1 MKSFASSTLL
11 FSAPAALTVFLVL
24 STNNNA
30 ADAKQAASSVPPRGR
45 TSLLRDDV
53 DFNKLRSL
61 EGSMSMMMSIPESL
75 DELSM
80 MTIVNADDAV
90 SLVAPLDGIATEDD
104 VDVGLFDEAAE
115 TVIINDNNGGGEDN
129 DNYYNN
135 GPELVQM
142 TDADGRIWYTGEVE
156 TVETPVQMTDA
167 DGRVWY
173 TGEEAASSS
182 TTLKLSLISVAASFV
197 VALFVMPW

>member
-1 MKSFASSTLL
+1 MRSFTSSTLL
-11 FSAPAALTVFLVL
+11 FSAALTVFLVS
-24 STNNNA
+24 STNNNNA

-45 TSLLRDDV
+45 NSLLRDDV
-53 DFNKLRSL
+53 DFIKLRSL

-104 VDVGLFDEAAE
+104 VGVGLFDEAAE
-115 TVIINDNNGGGEDN
+115 TVGGEDN

-142 TDADGRIWYTGEVE
+142 TDADGRVWYTGEVE

>member
-1 MKSFASSTLL
+1 MKSFASSSTLL
-11 FSAPAALTVFLVL
+11 FSATLTVFLVS
-24 STNNNA
+24 STSNNA
-30 ADAKQAASSVPPRGR
+30 VDAKQAASSVPPRGR

>member
-1 MKSFASSTLL
+1 
-11 FSAPAALTVFLVL
+11 
-24 STNNNA
+24 
-30 ADAKQAASSVPPRGR
+30 
-45 TSLLRDDV
+45 
-53 DFNKLRSL
+53 
-61 EGSMSMMMSIPESL
+61 MSMMMSIPESL

-115 TVIINDNNGGGEDN
+115 TVIINDNSGGEDN
-129 DNYYNN
+129 DNYSNN
-135 GPELVQM
+135 GPDL
-142 TDADGRIWYTGEVE
+142 
-156 TVETPVQMTDA
+156 VQMTDA

>member
-1 MKSFASSTLL
+1 
-11 FSAPAALTVFLVL
+11 
-24 STNNNA
+24 
-30 ADAKQAASSVPPRGR
+30 
-45 TSLLRDDV
+45 
-53 DFNKLRSL
+53 
-61 EGSMSMMMSIPESL
+61 MSMMMSIPESL

-115 TVIINDNNGGGEDN
+115 TVIINDNSGGEDN
-129 DNYYNN
+129 DNYSNN

-142 TDADGRIWYTGEVE
+142 TDADGRVWYTGEVE
-156 TVETPVQMTDA
+156 TVETPAQMTDA